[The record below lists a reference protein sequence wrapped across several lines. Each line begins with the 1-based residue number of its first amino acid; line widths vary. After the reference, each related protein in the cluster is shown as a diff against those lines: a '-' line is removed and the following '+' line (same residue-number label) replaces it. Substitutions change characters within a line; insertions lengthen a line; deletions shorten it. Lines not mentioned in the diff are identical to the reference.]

1 MAHSHILITFAPILS
16 TQLLTHM
23 TNRVLYIVFVWMI
36 ALGMK
41 AQTDKADADQLIYQM
56 LTSSSQ
62 TEDWH
67 PAMIIQNDN
76 LKETSEKGIYIV
88 SGDSFQIKSLRSDF
102 YVIKKED
109 SWVPL
114 NDGRYPLET
123 MVNLLMNRI
132 NDNSHPLK
140 LRHHQYGG
148 HKPRFTIPMQN
159 LFNLLA
165 PNMQLYCSVTYIDE
179 HEIRAILVFH
189 QQKLNFIHM
198 LELKVDTRK
207 LTDATST
214 ISGDLYTNIPQ
225 GNINNIFKEK
235 NTKNNE

>member
-1 MAHSHILITFAPILS
+1 
-16 TQLLTHM
+16 M
-23 TNRVLYIVFVWMI
+23 TNKLLYTVIALMIV
-36 ALGMK
+36 LGMK
-41 AQTDKADADQLIYQM
+41 AQTDKADADKLVYQM
-56 LTSSSQ
+56 LTSAKQ
-62 TEDWH
+62 TENWH
-67 PAMIIQNDN
+67 PAMIIRSDE
-76 LKETSEKGIYIV
+76 LKETAEKGIYIV

-102 YVIKKED
+102 YITKKDD

-123 MVNLLMNRI
+123 MTNLLLNRI
-132 NDNSHPLK
+132 TDNRHKLE

-148 HKPRFTIPMQN
+148 IAPRFTIPMQN
-159 LFNLLA
+159 LFDLLA
-165 PNMQLYCSVTYIDE
+165 RNMQLYCSVTYIDE

-198 LELKVDTRK
+198 LELKIDTRK

-225 GNINNIFKEK
+225 GNVNNIFRERTTKQNK
-235 NTKNNE
+235 NE